1 MPSAAAVAAIVD
13 THRRFDGR
21 VVYRQVPTALAGQP
35 RPAWWRPTRRPW
47 RWNDAFPTL
56 YTALSL
62 EVAYAERLKRTGAAP
77 VRLVVGVADVS
88 IGRTLDLTDPS
99 VLVRLRVRVA
109 DLVADDHTVT
119 RALGTAFYQA
129 GITGL
134 LVPAAIAT
142 TAREYPR
149 LRVVR
154 DGRATVHTTPTEG
167 TNLVIFRSNRRQGD
181 SWRERVAER
190 FVCEIAG
197 LEAGSTPSQ
206 SP

>member
-1 MPSAAAVAAIVD
+1 MRSAAAVAAIVD

-21 VVYRQVPTALAGQP
+21 VVYRQVPTGLAGQP
-35 RPAWWRPTRRPW
+35 RPALWRPTRRPW

-134 LVPAAIAT
+134 LVPAAIVTTRASIRGSGSYAT
-142 TAREYPR
+142 GAPR
-149 LRVVR
+149 S
-154 DGRATVHTTPTEG
+154 TQ
-167 TNLVIFRSNRRQGD
+167 RRQRARTWSSFDPIEGKETVGA
-181 SWRERVAER
+181 SAWPSALCVRSPGWRP
-190 FVCEIAG
+190 G
-197 LEAGSTPSQ
+197 PPSQ